1 MLLQA
6 LNMGL
11 INTVVPLEKLEEET
25 AVWCR
30 EILRN
35 SPTALRVLKA
45 ALNAA
50 VRRSPQAGMKRLQDT
65 FMIAWELQP
74 VRLCRFHSIR
84 NLTCGTKQQHLLQ
97 VSCCP
102 C

>member
-6 LNMGL
+6 LGMGL
-11 INTVVPLEKLEEET
+11 INAVVPLEQLEKET

-50 VRRSPQAGMKRLQDT
+50 VRRSPLSLDSMTA
-65 FMIAWELQP
+65 
-74 VRLCRFHSIR
+74 
-84 NLTCGTKQQHLLQ
+84 NQHCLH
-97 VSCCP
+97 VKHCFCP
-102 C
+102 CQLGCPSLPRRAGRHMIISTFL